1 MAKKHRGEPEAID
14 SSPAG
19 IARALCVKGN
29 ADAEIAIAQ
38 TRVVRGGV
46 SIDFLKSLLPP
57 PYPGATPHNNNCDPR
72 RHGQAATGTG
82 CRWCVPRRAKCH
94 HRGHSA
100 LTAAATLALL
110 PTWGSN

>member
-1 MAKKHRGEPEAID
+1 MARKHRGEPEAID

-57 PYPGATPHNNNCDPR
+57 PTPAPHRITTIAIPGSM
-72 RHGQAATGTG
+72 
-82 CRWCVPRRAKCH
+82 AKQL
-94 HRGHSA
+94 RERVAGGAFPDEQSA
-100 LTAAATLALL
+100 IIEAIRCLL
-110 PTWGSN
+110 QQRP

>member
-1 MAKKHRGEPEAID
+1 MARKHKGGPEAID

-57 PYPGATPHNNNCDPR
+57 PTPAPHRITTIAIPGAMAKQLRERVAGGAFPDEQSAIIEAIR
-72 RHGQAATGTG
+72 R
-82 CRWCVPRRAKCH
+82 
-94 HRGHSA
+94 
-100 LTAAATLALL
+100 LL
-110 PTWGSN
+110 QQQP

>member
-1 MAKKHRGEPEAID
+1 MARKHKGGPEAID

-57 PYPGATPHNNNCDPR
+57 PTPAPHRITIAIPGATCDQGNPTVAFTR
-72 RHGQAATGTG
+72 LHGATSLQQATDGPTGEIQ
-82 CRWCVPRRAKCH
+82 R
-94 HRGHSA
+94 
-100 LTAAATLALL
+100 
-110 PTWGSN
+110 